1 MVTKTSQVMRAAQLY
16 TALGKDILH
25 LRRFNGTDHVDDLFE
40 YEVEA
45 QCADV
50 SVKLDELLG
59 THATVVIQTKDHNE
73 RYFDGI
79 VTSGRWIGETD
90 DRAIFRLT
98 LEPWFALLDKRRN
111 QRIFHEMTVTD
122 ILEELL
128 SSYSGLGSPAY
139 EFKHNKSYPVLEYTV
154 QYRETDLAFARRLME
169 RFGLSFH
176 FKHDDGS
183 HTMVITDAV
192 DSFDDVPG
200 TTRPYM
206 DVAGHHD
213 ADEEH
218 FWTWQKGRNM
228 TTGAMLL
235 KDYNFKFPTAKM
247 DVDRQGDATYAE
259 GEIEAYDYPGG
270 YLTEQ
275 DGKDLIATRITQ
287 ERGKDHRH
295 TSEGDCV
302 SLGAGMK
309 VKLSGQA
316 ASQVVS
322 VTYLCLAATHSF
334 ANQEYMSGEG
344 DPGYVFKGSY
354 QFVPVDAPYAPDR
367 KTPLAL
373 VHGPQTAVVV
383 GEGEIDC
390 DDFGRIIVQFHWDL
404 DGAYS
409 MRCRVSQN
417 WAGNGWG
424 GMVIPRIGMEVVVEF
439 LEGDPDKPLVTG
451 CVYNGKNDVPYNLP
465 EHKTRSTF
473 KTDTHQG
480 KGFNEL
486 RFEDKNGE
494 EEIFVHAQKDRNS
507 KIENN
512 QSERVN
518 VNKVESVGHN
528 KASEIGNN
536 LLQVVDG
543 NMDIRVG
550 PGNKAA
556 VTPAGSSDSEEGL
569 PTIPSAYGKKGTA
582 MGEGTLNMSVEVNK
596 VQTIGE
602 NHSEEVGKNKDS
614 KVGNNYTLNAG
625 KNIEITAGDK
635 ITLTVGQSR
644 IEMRANGDINVNG
657 KKISVTASSLVKILG
672 KMVKIN

>member
-1 MVTKTSQVMRAAQLY
+1 MAAKTSQLMRTAQLH
-16 TALGKDILH
+16 TDLGKDILH
-25 LRRFNGTDHVDDLFE
+25 LRQFDGTDYVDDLFS

-45 QCADV
+45 QCADT
-50 SVKLDELLG
+50 SVKLDSLLG
-59 THATVVIQTKDHNE
+59 THATVVVMSRDHGP

-90 DRAIFRLT
+90 DRAVFRLT

-111 QRIFHEMTVTD
+111 QRIFHNMTVVQ

-128 SSYSGLGSPAY
+128 NTYSGLGDPAY
-139 EFKHNKSYPVLEYTV
+139 EISLTKSYPELEYTV
-154 QYRETDLAFARRLME
+154 QYRESDLAFARRMME

-176 FKHDDGS
+176 FKHAAGS

-192 DSFDDVPG
+192 DSFDDVIADS
-200 TTRPYM
+200 RPYM

-218 FWTWQKGRNM
+218 FWLWQKARNM
-228 TTGAMLL
+228 TTGAVLL
-235 KDYNFKFPTAKM
+235 KDFNFKVPTAKM
-247 DVDRQGDATYAE
+247 DVDRKGDATYAE
-259 GEIEAYDYPGG
+259 GEIEAYDYPGL
-270 YLTEQ
+270 YLTED
-275 DGKDLIATRITQ
+275 DGKALIATRITE

-295 TSEGDCV
+295 TAEGDCI

-309 VKLSGQA
+309 VKLVGQA
-316 ASQVVS
+316 ADQVVGQS
-322 VTYLCLAATHSF
+322 YLCLSATHSF
-334 ANQEYMSGEG
+334 ADQAYISGNN
-344 DPGYVFKGSY
+344 DPGYVFKATYS
-354 QFVPVDAPYAPDR
+354 FVPVDEPYAPVR
-367 KTPLAL
+367 KTPRAL
-373 VHGPQTAVVV
+373 VHGPQTAIVV

-390 DDFGRIIVQFHWDL
+390 DDYGRIIVQFHWDL
-404 DGAYS
+404 EGAYS

-424 GMVIPRIGMEVVVEF
+424 GMVIPRIGMEVLVEF

-451 CVYNGKNDVPYNLP
+451 CVYNGKNAVPYNLP

-494 EEIFVHAQKDRNS
+494 EEIFVHAQKDRNA

-518 VNKVESVGHN
+518 VNKVESVGHD

-550 PGNKAA
+550 PGNKNA
-556 VTPAGSSDSEEGL
+556 VTPAGSSDSPEGL
-569 PTIPSAYGKKGTA
+569 PTVPNAYGKAGSSP
-582 MGEGTLNMSVEVNK
+582 GEGSLNMAVEVNK

-602 NHSEEVGKNKDS
+602 NHSEEVGKDKDS
-614 KVGNNYTLNAG
+614 KIGNNYTLDAG

-635 ITLTVGQSR
+635 ITIAVGQSR
-644 IEMRANGDINVNG
+644 IEMTAKGDINVNG
-657 KKISVTASSLVKILG
+657 KKISLTASSLVKILG

>member
-1 MVTKTSQVMRAAQLY
+1 MVAKTSQVMRAAQLE
-16 TALGKDILH
+16 TVLGKDVLQ
-25 LRRFNGTDHVDDLFE
+25 LRQFNGTDYVDDLFE

-45 QCADV
+45 QCADT
-50 SVKLDELLG
+50 SVKLDSLLG
-59 THATVVIQTKDHNE
+59 THATVIIDTKDHGE
-73 RYFDGI
+73 RHFDGI
-79 VTSGRWIGETD
+79 VTSGRWIGETE
-90 DRAIFRLT
+90 DRAVFRLT

-111 QRIFHEMTVTD
+111 QRIFHNMTVLQ

-128 SSYSGLGSPAY
+128 GTYSGLGDPA
-139 EFKHNKSYPVLEYTV
+139 FDIQLMKSYPELEYTV
-154 QYRETDLAFARRLME
+154 QYRESDLAFARRMME

-176 FKHDDGS
+176 FKHDQGS
-183 HTMVITDAV
+183 HTLVITDSV

-200 TTRPYM
+200 ASRPYM
-206 DVAGHHD
+206 DVSGHHD

-218 FWTWQKGRNM
+218 FWVWTKARNM
-228 TTGAMLL
+228 TTGAVLL
-235 KDYNFKFPTAKM
+235 KDFNFKAPTAKM
-247 DVDRQGDATYAE
+247 DVERTSTATYAE
-259 GEIEAYDYPGG
+259 GLIEAYDYPGG
-270 YLTEQ
+270 YLTES

-295 TSEGDCV
+295 SAEGDCV

-309 VKLSGQA
+309 VKLTGQA
-316 ASQVVS
+316 AKQVVGEK
-322 VTYLCLAATHSF
+322 YLCLSATHSY
-334 ANQEYMSGEG
+334 ANQAYMSGSG
-344 DPGYVFKGSY
+344 DPGFVFKADY
-354 QFVPVDAPYAPDR
+354 IFVPVDEPYAPAR

-373 VHGPQTAVVV
+373 VHGPQTAIVV

-390 DDFGRIIVQFHWDL
+390 DDYGRIWVQFHWDL
-404 DGAYS
+404 EGVFS

-480 KGFNEL
+480 KGSNEL
-486 RFEDKNGE
+486 RFEDKKGE

-556 VTPAGSSDSEEGL
+556 VTPAGSSDSPEGI
-569 PTIPSAYGKKGTA
+569 PTVPNAYGKKGSG
-582 MGEGTLNMSVEVNK
+582 MGEGSLNMAVEVNK
-596 VQTIGE
+596 VQTVGKD
-602 NHSEEVGKNKDS
+602 HSEEVGSNKSS
-614 KVGNNYTLNAG
+614 KVGKNYTLDAG
-625 KNIEITAGDK
+625 QNIEITAGDK

-644 IEMRANGDINVNG
+644 IEMKANGDINVNG
-657 KKISVTASSLVKILG
+657 KKISLTASSLVKILG